1 MMKSKRIVALCAF
14 SIACLAFAACG
25 KISEK
30 EVESFEG
37 VEDFHL
43 ALNAE
48 TPDYLEGVTIK
59 FDDGSVGVPTVDA
72 SKVKLGEVGKYEIK
86 YLYMFTARPY
96 SKREKPS

>member
-30 EVESFEG
+30 EVEAFEG

-48 TPDYLEGVTIK
+48 TPGLSRRR
-59 FDDGSVGVPTVDA
+59 DD
-72 SKVKLGEVGKYEIK
+72 
-86 YLYMFTARPY
+86 
-96 SKREKPS
+96 